1 MKLPAALRN
10 LVADLVA
17 RRLWP
22 VALAL
27 VVALTR

>member
-22 VALAL
+22 VALADRKS
-27 VVALTR
+27 VV